1 MTRPKPRGLLSGATI
16 RDTLIGVLK
25 PLSKTQTHVK
35 ATGPTKAP
43 GLLPNLEERKGLKE
57 AQHVAH
63 SHPSQAHRTISAPLE
78 GSESTLGRVT
88 HLRLARGLPSDPR
101 PRNRI
106 SASLEDSGPA
116 LERVASLRLARGQ
129 RTCPRAGGQSPPR
142 SRPSLGTRDKWP
154 RRPTDRR
161 TKALKASYS
170 ATAQRTGGV
179 RLPLPQ
185 WM

>member
-1 MTRPKPRGLLSGATI
+1 ML
-16 RDTLIGVLK
+16 
-25 PLSKTQTHVK
+25 K

-43 GLLPNLEERKGLKE
+43 GLLPNPEEKKGLNE

-63 SHPSQAHRTISAPLE
+63 SHPSQAHRTISA
-78 GSESTLGRVT
+78 
-88 HLRLARGLPSDPR
+88 
-101 PRNRI
+101 
-106 SASLEDSGPA
+106 SLKDSGST
-116 LERVASLRLARGQ
+116 LERVANLRLARGQ
-129 RTCPRAGGQSPPR
+129 QTCPRAGGQSPPR
-142 SRPSLGTRDKWP
+142 SRPSLGTRDKRP

-161 TKALKASYS
+161 TKALKASHS

>member
-16 RDTLIGVLK
+16 RDTLIVVLR

-35 ATGPTKAP
+35 ATGPTKVP
-43 GLLPNLEERKGLKE
+43 GLLPNPEERKGLKE

-63 SHPSQAHRTISAPLE
+63 SHPSQAHRTISASLE
-78 GSESTLGRVT
+78 GSGSTLKQVT
-88 HLRLARGLPSDPR
+88 HLRLARGLPP
-101 PRNRI
+101 
-106 SASLEDSGPA
+106 GPSTA
-116 LERVASLRLARGQ
+116 QTHLRLARGQ

-142 SRPSLGTRDKWP
+142 SRPSLGTRDKRP

-161 TKALKASYS
+161 TKAFKASHS